1 MDRTGGAQSWVH
13 SSFPGARYV
22 EHGVHYVTV
31 IGNAVRGRQRSKK
44 ERSTP
49 ESYAHDAYKQ
59 VLLVPV
65 ENTIHFEG
73 VS

>member
-1 MDRTGGAQSWVH
+1 MSSVPAGMGMDRTGGAQSWVH

-31 IGNAVRGRQRSKK
+31 IGNAVRGRQ
-44 ERSTP
+44 
-49 ESYAHDAYKQ
+49 SYAHDAYKQ